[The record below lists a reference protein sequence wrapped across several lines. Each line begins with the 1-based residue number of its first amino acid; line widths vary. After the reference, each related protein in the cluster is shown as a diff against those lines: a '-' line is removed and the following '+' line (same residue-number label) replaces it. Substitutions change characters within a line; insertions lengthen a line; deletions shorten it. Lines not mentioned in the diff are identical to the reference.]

1 MADAVAQ
8 LKSKTHGKDNALN
21 ILAFDSTAKT
31 ASVALVRDGVCVADF
46 FVNNGKTHS
55 EILLPM
61 AEDVLSRAHIP
72 LSEIDLFAVTAGP
85 GSFTGVRIGAATV
98 KGLAFSLE
106 EKENCVAVST
116 LEAIAERLFPLDGIY
131 VPVMDARRG
140 EVYSAIFRAKDGTL
154 ERLAPDRAIS
164 LSALGEELLTL
175 YSGETVRLAGDGYDV
190 AKAALAPLDLR
201 LAQTPIGLRTQNAAS
216 AALCAERAYARGE
229 AVTPTKIAPIY
240 LRLPQAERDRLNK
253 QN

>member
-1 MADAVAQ
+1 M
-8 LKSKTHGKDNALN
+8 N

-31 ASVALVRDGVCVADF
+31 ASVALVRDGVSVAEF

-61 AEDVLSRAHIP
+61 AEDVLSRAHAS
-72 LSEIDLFAVTAGP
+72 LADIDLFAVTAGP
-85 GSFTGVRIGAATV
+85 GSFTGVRIGTATV

-106 EKENCVAVST
+106 EKENCIAVST

-140 EVYSAIFRAKDGTL
+140 EVYSAIFCAKDGVLT
-154 ERLAPDRAIS
+154 RLTPDRAIS
-164 LSALGEELLTL
+164 LAALGEELLSL
-175 YSGETVRLAGDGYDV
+175 YPDQTVRLAGDGYEV
-190 AKAALAPLDLR
+190 AVAALAPLNLR
-201 LAQTPIGLRTQNAAS
+201 IAQTPVGLRTQNAAS
-216 AALCAERAYARGE
+216 VAMCAQRAYARGE
-229 AVTPTKIAPIY
+229 AVTSTQLSPTY